1 VCILISFLRL
11 LLQDHSFLT
20 HPRPQVHY
28 LQGPHHTVRLRDP
41 RWDELGDVLDAP
53 TQRPPPYVE
62 NVSER
67 TKTDRPTEAMYMYNS
82 TQAK

>member
-53 TQRPPPYVE
+53 TATATIK
-62 NVSER
+62 NVSKR
-67 TKTDRPTEAMYMYNS
+67 TKTDRPTKAMYMYNS